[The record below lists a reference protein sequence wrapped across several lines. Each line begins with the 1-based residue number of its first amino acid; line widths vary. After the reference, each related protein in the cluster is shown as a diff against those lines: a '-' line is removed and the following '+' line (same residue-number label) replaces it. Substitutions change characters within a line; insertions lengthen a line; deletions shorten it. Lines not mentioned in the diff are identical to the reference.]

1 MVLNIITSNDVL
13 KLFYVASLRFRQ
25 FSGWLWAV
33 VFCLSKTY
41 GVCLTNTARDVSK
54 LSEISRDDEICKV
67 TVNSYDVLIWRSS
80 YDAIGKP
87 GYQCRH

>member
-1 MVLNIITSNDVL
+1 MVFNIITSNDVL
-13 KLFYVASLRFRQ
+13 KLFYVASLHFRQ

-33 VFCLSKTY
+33 VFYFSQTY

-67 TVNSYDVLIWRSS
+67 TVNRYTYL
-80 YDAIGKP
+80 AF
-87 GYQCRH
+87 QL